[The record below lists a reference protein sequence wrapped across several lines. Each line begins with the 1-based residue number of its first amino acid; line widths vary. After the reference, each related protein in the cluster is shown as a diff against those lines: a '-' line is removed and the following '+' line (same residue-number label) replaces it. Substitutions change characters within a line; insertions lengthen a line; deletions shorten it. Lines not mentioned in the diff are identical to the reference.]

1 MPEIYVIGGCN
12 GSGKTTFALN
22 IFPNIGDIEFINA
35 DLIAA
40 ELNPNNPER
49 VVIQASRI
57 MLKQIK
63 ALARQNADFAFET
76 TLAARTLAP
85 FLRQCQ
91 AKGYLVNL
99 IYVWLNSV
107 ELAITRVAMRVASG
121 GHNIP
126 EDVIRRRYNR
136 GRKNFLELYSRLAD
150 RWQVYDNSSNNQLIA
165 FSNNKNQTID
175 IVKTDTWNKIE
186 FSNTNKMSQ
195 LFQQAVDKAIENHRQ
210 KGESIAIA
218 DAEGKVK
225 IIPAAEIP
233 QLQKVKLS
241 NS

>member
-22 IFPNIGDIEFINA
+22 IFPNIGDLKFINA

-49 VVIQASRI
+49 VAIQASRI

-76 TLAARTLAP
+76 TLAARTVKGVHSLAPSVDAGSDRFAP

-91 AKGYLVNL
+91 TKGYQVNL

-126 EDVIRRRYNR
+126 EDVIRRRYDR
-136 GRKNFLELYSRLAD
+136 GRKNFLELYSKLAD
-150 RWQVYDNSSNNQLIA
+150 RWQVYDNSGNNQLIA
-165 FSNNKNQTID
+165 FSNNKNQTINL
-175 IVKTDTWNKIE
+175 VKTDTWNKIINYE
-186 FSNTNKMSQ
+186 
-195 LFQQAVDKAIENHRQ
+195 
-210 KGESIAIA
+210 
-218 DAEGKVK
+218 
-225 IIPAAEIP
+225 
-233 QLQKVKLS
+233 
-241 NS
+241 